1 MHEGSGS
8 FGECHSEKPRLP
20 PSCLPVRAVGVEA
33 VFSKQRLPVT
43 LSLFSLSSCH
53 SDPFQRHA
61 AALTSL
67 PKPFPA
73 ICLNPVNM
81 QHEADEKCN
90 FVGELNVAYSV
101 HPPPSFIM
109 PVFVAWLKYQRDL
122 NAPLIIKLLFFK
134 SRAKMV
140 TACTL
145 L

>member
-8 FGECHSEKPRLP
+8 FGECHSDKPCLP
-20 PSCLPVRAVGVEA
+20 PSCFPVRAVGVEA
-33 VFSKQRLPVT
+33 VFSKRRLPVT

-61 AALTSL
+61 VALTSL

-81 QHEADEKCN
+81 QHEADENCN
-90 FVGELNVAYSV
+90 FVRELNIAYSTQ
-101 HPPPSFIM
+101 PPSFIM
-109 PVFVAWLKYQRDL
+109 PVFVAQLKYQRDL
-122 NAPLIIKLLFFK
+122 NTPPIIKLSFFK